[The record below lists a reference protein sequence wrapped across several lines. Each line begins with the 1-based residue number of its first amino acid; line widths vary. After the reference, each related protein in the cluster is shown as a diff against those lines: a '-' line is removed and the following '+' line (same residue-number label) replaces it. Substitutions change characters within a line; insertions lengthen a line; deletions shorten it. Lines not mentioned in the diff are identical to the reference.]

1 MANGELNGTRREAN
15 VVLAMVPRNP
25 VSFEVLDAN
34 ADDVLEAV
42 ETHAADVA
50 LGPAISLQMEVP
62 TILLRF
68 DVIADTYADV
78 YHRVAEV
85 MAAIA
90 EHTDLYFERSHSDVE
105 VREPVGDEHAV
116 GA

>member
-1 MANGELNGTRREAN
+1 MANGELNETRREAN
-15 VVLAMVPRNP
+15 VVLAMVPHNP

-42 ETHAADVA
+42 QNHAADVA
-50 LGPAISLQMEVP
+50 LGPAVSLQMEVP

-68 DVIADTYADV
+68 DVIAETYADV

-85 MAAIA
+85 MAAVT
-90 EHTDLYFERSHSDVE
+90 EHTDICFERSHSDVE
-105 VREPVGDEHAV
+105 VHEPVSDGHAV